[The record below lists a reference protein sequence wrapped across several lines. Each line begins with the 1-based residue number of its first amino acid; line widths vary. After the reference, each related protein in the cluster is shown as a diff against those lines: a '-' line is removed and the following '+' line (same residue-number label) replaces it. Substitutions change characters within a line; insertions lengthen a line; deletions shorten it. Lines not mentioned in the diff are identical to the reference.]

1 MPFTKYKL
9 GLAVAGAGLLAAS
22 GCQFGNRTSTTLLG
36 YDTISGYY
44 ASLPQT
50 ISFHAQIGTTAPRNQ
65 TGNVTQMPLLMKTI
79 MANPTMLY
87 FDDPVNGFGSIRSHA
102 NTGIGVP
109 TIIDNTKNSYGA
121 STSGSADVGGCEFK
135 EEIINSGKY
144 ADTAT
149 TSVVA
154 GYTVRGKLSLDYSV
168 SRTFTGEAVDC
179 TTLLTNMKKCYT
191 DGVGCSSDDASVFY
205 TNRVI
210 DTFQP
215 ILDAGVATDAEI
227 VNARELGYHATYE

>member
-1 MPFTKYKL
+1 MPLGKL
-9 GLAVAGAGLLAAS
+9 KLSLGVAGASLLAAS
-22 GCQFGNRTSTTLLG
+22 GCQFGNRTTTTLLG

-65 TGNVTQMPLLMKTI
+65 PGNVTQMPILMKTI
-79 MANPTMLY
+79 MGNPTYLY
-87 FDDPVNGFGSIRSHA
+87 FDDPINGYGSIRSHT
-102 NTGIGVP
+102 NTGIGFP
-109 TIIDNTKNSYGA
+109 TLINAGENTFGA
-121 STSGSADVGGCEFK
+121 STSGSANIGGCEFR
-135 EEIINSGKY
+135 EDIITSGKF

-149 TSVVA
+149 TSEIA
-154 GYTVRGKLSLDYSV
+154 GFTARGKISLDYSV

-179 TTLLTNMKKCYT
+179 SALLTNLKKCYT
-191 DGVGCSSDDASVFY
+191 DGVGCSSDDASVFF

-210 DTFQP
+210 DLFQP

-227 VNARELGYHATYE
+227 TNAREIGYHATYE